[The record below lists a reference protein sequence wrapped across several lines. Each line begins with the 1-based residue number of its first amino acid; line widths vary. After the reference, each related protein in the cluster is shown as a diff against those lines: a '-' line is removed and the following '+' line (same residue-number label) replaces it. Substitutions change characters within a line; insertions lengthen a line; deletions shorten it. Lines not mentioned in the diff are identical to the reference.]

1 MKTSELREFVREV
14 LAEEEEGNEPE
25 LIQIA
30 RRIVK
35 NQQFEK
41 IKDPVSGKRM
51 ALDMFSASAIVKVYD
66 ALSDKNKATLVK
78 QKLPKIV
85 DIVFKLIK

>member
-1 MKTSELREFVREV
+1 MKIAELKKIIREV
-14 LAEEEEGNEPE
+14 IAEESNDPE
-25 LIQIA
+25 IIQIA

-41 IKDPVSGKRM
+41 VKDPVSGKRM

-66 ALSDKNKATLVK
+66 ALSDGNKAKMIK
-78 QKLPKIV
+78 QPLPKMV
-85 DIVFKLIK
+85 DIVFKLMR

>member
-1 MKTSELREFVREV
+1 MNKAELKELVKEV
-14 LAEEEEGNEPE
+14 LSEEEGSEPE
-25 LIQIA
+25 IISIA

-41 IKDPVSGKRM
+41 VKDPVGGKRM
-51 ALDMFSASAIVKVYD
+51 ALDMFSASAIVKVYEK
-66 ALSDKNKATLVK
+66 LSDKNKAHMVK
-78 QKLPKIV
+78 QPLLKMV

>member
-1 MKTSELREFVREV
+1 MNKEQLKELVREV
-14 LAEEEEGNEPE
+14 IAEEESGEPE
-25 LIQIA
+25 IISIA

-41 IKDPVSGKRM
+41 VKDPVSGKRM
-51 ALDMFSASAIVKVYD
+51 ALDMFSASAIVKVYEK
-66 ALSDKNKATLVK
+66 LSDKNKAHMVK
-78 QKLPKIV
+78 QPLPKMV

>member
-1 MKTSELREFVREV
+1 MNKAELKELVREV
-14 LAEEEEGNEPE
+14 LSEEESNEPAI
-25 LIQIA
+25 IQIA

-51 ALDMFSASAIVKVYD
+51 ALDMFSASAITKVYD
-66 ALSDKNKATLVK
+66 ALSDSNKAKMIK
-78 QKLPKIV
+78 QPLPKMV
-85 DIVFKLIK
+85 DIVFKLMK

>member
-1 MKTSELREFVREV
+1 MNKAELKELIKEV
-14 LAEEEEGNEPE
+14 LSEEEGSEPD
-25 LIQIA
+25 IISIA

-41 IKDPVSGKRM
+41 VKDPVSGKRM
-51 ALDMFSASAIVKVYD
+51 ALDMFSASAIVKVYEK
-66 ALSDKNKATLVK
+66 LSDKNKAHMVK
-78 QKLPKIV
+78 QPLPKMV

>member
-1 MKTSELREFVREV
+1 MKIAELKKIIREV
-14 LAEEEEGNEPE
+14 IAEESDDPE
-25 LIQIA
+25 IIQIA

-41 IKDPVSGKRM
+41 VKDVVSGKAL

-66 ALSDKNKATLVK
+66 ALSDGNKAKMIK
-78 QKLPKIV
+78 QPLPKMV
-85 DIVFKLIK
+85 DIVFKLMR

>member
-1 MKTSELREFVREV
+1 MNKAELKELVREV
-14 LAEEEEGNEPE
+14 LSEDEESNEPE
-25 LIQIA
+25 IISIA

-41 IKDPVSGKRM
+41 IKDPVSGQRM

-66 ALSDKNKATLVK
+66 ALSDSNKEKMVK
-78 QKLPKIV
+78 QKLPKMI
-85 DIVFKLIK
+85 DIVFKLMR

>member
-1 MKTSELREFVREV
+1 MNKAELKELVRKV
-14 LAEEEEGNEPE
+14 LFEESDEPE
-25 LIQIA
+25 IIQIA

-41 IKDPVSGKRM
+41 VKDPVSGKRM

-66 ALSDKNKATLVK
+66 ALSDTNKAKMVK
-78 QKLPKIV
+78 QPLPKMV
-85 DIVFKLIK
+85 DIVFKLMK

>member
-1 MKTSELREFVREV
+1 MNKSELKELVRQV
-14 LAEEEEGNEPE
+14 MSEEEANEPE
-25 LIQIA
+25 IIQIA

-41 IKDPVSGKRM
+41 VKDPVSGKRM

-66 ALSDKNKATLVK
+66 KLSDKNKATMVK
-78 QKLPKIV
+78 QPLPKIV
-85 DIVFKLIK
+85 DVVFKLIK

>member
-1 MKTSELREFVREV
+1 MNKAELKELVRAV
-14 LAEEEEGNEPE
+14 LAEDSEEPE
-25 LIQIA
+25 IIQVA

-51 ALDMFSASAIVKVYD
+51 ALDMFSASAIAKVYD
-66 ALSDKNKATLVK
+66 ALSDSNKEKMIK
-78 QKLPKIV
+78 QPLPKMV
-85 DIVFKLIK
+85 DIVFKLMK

>member
-1 MKTSELREFVREV
+1 MEISELKKIIRQVIREET
-14 LAEEEEGNEPE
+14 EEPI
-25 LIQIA
+25 LIQTA

-51 ALDMFSASAIVKVYD
+51 ALDMFSASAIVQVYD
-66 ALSDKNKATLVK
+66 KLSEKNRQHMIK
-78 QKLPKIV
+78 QPLPKII
-85 DIVFKLIK
+85 DIVFKLMR

>member
-1 MKTSELREFVREV
+1 MNKVELKNIILEV
-14 LAEEEEGNEPE
+14 IAEEENSDPE
-25 LIQIA
+25 IIQIA

-41 IKDPVSGKRM
+41 VKDPVSGKRM

-66 ALSDKNKATLVK
+66 KLSEKNREKMVK
-78 QKLPKIV
+78 QPLPKMV
-85 DIVFKLIK
+85 DIVFKLLR

>member
-1 MKTSELREFVREV
+1 MKTSELRELVREV
-14 LAEEEEGNEPE
+14 LAEEEGNDPE
-25 LIQIA
+25 IIQIA
-30 RRIVK
+30 RRIVQ

-41 IKDPVSGKRM
+41 IKDPVSGKRL
-51 ALDMFSASAIVKVYD
+51 ALDMFSASALVKVYD
-66 ALSDKNKATLVK
+66 AMCDANKAKLVK

>member
-1 MKTSELREFVREV
+1 MKTSELRELVREV
-14 LAEEEEGNEPE
+14 LAEYEVTEPE

-41 IKDPVSGKRM
+41 VKDPVSGKRM
-51 ALDMFSASAIVKVYD
+51 ALDMFSASAIVKVYEK
-66 ALSDKNKATLVK
+66 LSDKNKKHLMK
-78 QKLPKIV
+78 QPLPKIV
-85 DIVFKLIK
+85 DVVFKLIR

>member
-1 MKTSELREFVREV
+1 MNKAELRKLVREV
-14 LAEEEEGNEPE
+14 LSEEESNEPE
-25 LIQIA
+25 IIQIA

-41 IKDPVSGKRM
+41 VKDPVSGKHL
-51 ALDMFSASAIVKVYD
+51 ALDMFSASAIVKVYEK
-66 ALSDKNKATLVK
+66 LSDKNKAHMVK
-78 QKLPKIV
+78 QPLPKMV

>member
-1 MKTSELREFVREV
+1 MNKVELKNIIREV
-14 LAEEEEGNEPE
+14 IAEEENSDPE
-25 LIQIA
+25 IIQIA

-41 IKDPVSGKRM
+41 VKDPVSGKRM

-66 ALSDKNKATLVK
+66 KLSDKNREKMVK
-78 QKLPKIV
+78 QPLPKMV
-85 DIVFKLIK
+85 DIVFKLLR

>member
-1 MKTSELREFVREV
+1 MNKAQLKQLVREV
-14 LAEEEEGNEPE
+14 LSEEEGNDPE
-25 LIQIA
+25 IIQIA

-66 ALSDKNKATLVK
+66 ALSDANKAKMVK
-78 QKLPKIV
+78 QPLPKMI
-85 DIVFKLIK
+85 DIVFKLMR

>member
-1 MKTSELREFVREV
+1 MKIAELKKIIREV
-14 LAEEEEGNEPE
+14 IAEESDDPE
-25 LIQIA
+25 IIQIA

-41 IKDPVSGKRM
+41 VKDPVSGKRM

-66 ALSDKNKATLVK
+66 ALSDGNKAKMIK
-78 QKLPKIV
+78 QPLPKMV
-85 DIVFKLIK
+85 DIVFKLMR